1 MGDVN
6 DEGHKMS
13 RASHMNSQL
22 DVPNRVVRSELIRAD
37 EMTNYCSSSGV
48 WLRSSRRSDV
58 MYRRYGISQLK

>member
-37 EMTNYCSSSGV
+37 EMTNYCSGCV

-58 MYRRYGISQLK
+58 MCRRYGISQLK